1 MRPAASDSD
10 RAAAAGR
17 GGPMLEAH
25 QRPRNRLC
33 RVLTA
38 IVTVGC
44 VAAGVMLW
52 RAVHALFPDFRP

>member
-1 MRPAASDSD
+1 
-10 RAAAAGR
+10 
-17 GGPMLEAH
+17 MLEAH

-44 VAAGVMLW
+44 VTTGVMLW
-52 RAVHALFPDFRP
+52 RATHALFPDFRP

>member
-1 MRPAASDSD
+1 MRPAAWDSD
-10 RAAAAGR
+10 RAGAVGR

-38 IVTVGC
+38 ILTVGGI
-44 VAAGVMLW
+44 VAVGWLW
-52 RAVHALFPDFRP
+52 RAVHAVFPDFRP